1 MNLKAITA
9 IRKSKKITLQE
20 MANALGLKDKST
32 YYRIETGEVKM
43 KAEHLPVIANKLG
56 LTVDEITRVLFLGQE
71 VA

>member
-1 MNLKAITA
+1 MNLKAIAA